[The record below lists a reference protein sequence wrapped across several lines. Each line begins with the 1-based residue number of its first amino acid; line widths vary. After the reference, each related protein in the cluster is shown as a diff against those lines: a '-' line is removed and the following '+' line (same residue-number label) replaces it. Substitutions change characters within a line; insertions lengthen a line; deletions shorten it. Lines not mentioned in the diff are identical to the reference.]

1 MKKLYGITIILLV
14 TLSSIFAQTT
24 GRYRVSFAD
33 KKNSQYS
40 IDTPQEFLSEKAI
53 ARRSKQNISYS
64 IQDIPVNQWYI
75 DSILACGAKL
85 CNVSKWFNSAIFVV
99 DSLTN
104 ISKIQSFSFVKS
116 VEWVAPLYVHDFNN
130 AKLQLESIP
139 AISYNDVKTIPEKD
153 FYGDSYNQIALMNGI
168 KLHKDGFMGQGM
180 TLAIIDA
187 GFLHVDSASSF
198 VHLWKENRVIGVR
211 DFSGSN
217 VDVFTEGY
225 HGMACFSLISSFI
238 PGKLV
243 GTAPRANFYLL
254 HSEEG
259 ATEYK
264 VEEDNWTAAAEFA
277 DSVGVDVI
285 STSLGYSEF
294 DDTTQNY
301 KYSDVDGN
309 TMRITIASDIAASKG
324 ILLVNSAGNN
334 GAKPWKYITAPG
346 DADSIITVG
355 ACFANG
361 SPTKFSSRG
370 PTADGR
376 IKPDVMAQGYYPA
389 VLKTDGLV
397 YVGGMGTSF
406 SAPIFA
412 GMVMCLWQEFPNA
425 SAQQIKAAV
434 IASADRHFVPDTI
447 NGNGIP
453 DFEKAR
459 YILKMNVLKQIFDN
473 AKFYPNPFYQILQL
487 QIESSIKT
495 TFKLEMFDAI
505 GNCVIQK
512 SMELQTVINQMD
524 IPEVTSLKPGIYI
537 AIVSFGKEHEVI
549 KLVKSM

>member
-285 STSLGYSEF
+285 STSFNLAEHQFGINLITSSNESVVSVLGGTVVYAAFTF
-294 DDTTQNY
+294 DFGWVIQVQHENNY
-301 KYSDVDGN
+301 LSVYKNN
-309 TMRITIASDIAASKG
+309 TRLLKKVGDEVKAGESIAIT
-324 ILLVNSAGNN
+324 
-334 GAKPWKYITAPG
+334 G
-346 DADSIITVG
+346 DATGKNTGSQFYFELWKQGKAVNPEDVII
-355 ACFANG
+355 F
-361 SPTKFSSRG
+361 
-370 PTADGR
+370 
-376 IKPDVMAQGYYPA
+376 
-389 VLKTDGLV
+389 
-397 YVGGMGTSF
+397 
-406 SAPIFA
+406 
-412 GMVMCLWQEFPNA
+412 
-425 SAQQIKAAV
+425 
-434 IASADRHFVPDTI
+434 
-447 NGNGIP
+447 
-453 DFEKAR
+453 
-459 YILKMNVLKQIFDN
+459 
-473 AKFYPNPFYQILQL
+473 
-487 QIESSIKT
+487 
-495 TFKLEMFDAI
+495 
-505 GNCVIQK
+505 
-512 SMELQTVINQMD
+512 
-524 IPEVTSLKPGIYI
+524 
-537 AIVSFGKEHEVI
+537 
-549 KLVKSM
+549 